1 MRLKIIKFRL
11 RQKDKEEL
19 TRKICGW
26 NEMDEH
32 FRQTNSIR
40 EVCVAT
46 KRLRLDYRTW
56 RKM

>member
-19 TRKICGW
+19 TRMRW
-26 NEMDEH
+26 NEMEEH